1 MKKYFLACFIS
12 IYALSLQAQTTPV
25 KWATQETF
33 FEDLVGK
40 VLPDFKG
47 RTVKG
52 LPFAK
57 KSLNDQ
63 IVLINFWFEK
73 CPPCIKEMPLLNSLV
88 SKYKNKGI
96 RFIAVTYDPVISAR
110 KFQQKNGFQYEVV
123 CLTQDEIGRLNI
135 NHGFPTNVL
144 IGKDGKI
151 IYATANLS
159 LDEDLPELKDKTV
172 RFEALLKAEI
182 ARTKQ

>member
-12 IYALSLQAQTTPV
+12 IYTLSLQAQTTPV

-33 FEDLVGK
+33 FDDLVGK

-110 KFQQKNGFQYEVV
+110 KFQQK
-123 CLTQDEIGRLNI
+123 
-135 NHGFPTNVL
+135 
-144 IGKDGKI
+144 KDFNMRW
-151 IYATANLS
+151 Y
-159 LDEDLPELKDKTV
+159 V
-172 RFEALLKAEI
+172 
-182 ARTKQ
+182 